1 MNKLLICDLPRCL
14 FGQLYLIVDYL
25 FMSNPRA
32 MFEFLLIVYFKP
44 TRNVQA
50 YANLR
55 WDILFINKHFSAHYL
70 LNEWPLQSN
79 RAFRSKPKSR
89 SWWCVKK
96 GSFNCGYSINLF
108 SNSNRWI
115 KTRST
120 LRCLRSSLR
129 CVFLVSN
136 QFNPV
141 KKASS
146 VMAASVGSTAPAIG
160 AYSRHQNKRFSWFLP
175 NPIVW

>member
-50 YANLR
+50 YASLR
-55 WDILFINKHFSAHYL
+55 WDISFISKHFSAHCL

-96 GSFNCGYSINLF
+96 GSFDTLLTYSATLTSESKRDLRYDVF
-108 SNSNRWI
+108 DLPYDVYFLSATS
-115 KTRST
+115 ST
-120 LRCLRSSLR
+120 PSKRP
-129 CVFLVSN
+129 
-136 QFNPV
+136 PV
-141 KKASS
+141 WWLPPL
-146 VMAASVGSTAPAIG
+146 AAP
-160 AYSRHQNKRFSWFLP
+160 HLQ
-175 NPIVW
+175 